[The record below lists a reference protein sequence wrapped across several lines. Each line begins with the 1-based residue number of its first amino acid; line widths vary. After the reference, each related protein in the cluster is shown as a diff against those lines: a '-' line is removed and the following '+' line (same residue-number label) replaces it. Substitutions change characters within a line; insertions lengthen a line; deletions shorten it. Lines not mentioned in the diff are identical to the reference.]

1 MRVTGILVSTCLLL
15 FVCRFNLIRVESEL
29 YVLMV
34 RHVVIVA
41 LAFALHDFL
50 PFAHIRDRCLSTE
63 YVSIGILTI
72 LILLVEG
79 RGGHGMQ

>member
-1 MRVTGILVSTCLLL
+1 MRVTGVLVSICLLL
-15 FVCRFNLIRVESEL
+15 FVSCLNLIRVESEL

-41 LAFALHDFL
+41 LAFALRHL
-50 PFAHIRDRCLSTE
+50 LSFAHIRDRCLRTE
-63 YVSIGILTI
+63 HVSIGILTI

>member
-29 YVLMV
+29 YVLV
-34 RHVVIVA
+34 VSYVVIIA
-41 LAFALHDFL
+41 LAFALRHL
-50 PFAHIRDRCLSTE
+50 LSFAHIRDRRLRTE
-63 YVSIGILTI
+63 HVSIGILTI